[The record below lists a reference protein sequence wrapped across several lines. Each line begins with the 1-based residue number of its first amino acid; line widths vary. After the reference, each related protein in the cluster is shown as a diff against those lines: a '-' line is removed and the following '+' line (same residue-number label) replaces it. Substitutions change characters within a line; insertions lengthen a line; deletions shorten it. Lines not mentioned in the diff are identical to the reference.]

1 MDALAREI
9 AHGIIVLPSVKGGDE
24 LEELFENAERFASRP
39 DLFPWVVLTIVCIVL
54 YKEKDLAKE
63 YFAARIE
70 YWRSK
75 KSTDSLIPEVIRNNT
90 AALDHNTAA
99 VERWGNDRG
108 ENRRM
113 IEHHEQ
119 MCIERERHLQE
130 VLNRVDKTATENAR
144 KLDILEDRTDK

>member
-1 MDALAREI
+1 MSEYMDI
-9 AHGIIVLPSVKGGDE
+9 AQRLHDTPDLLPWVIFIFVAGIVI
-24 LEELFENAERFASRP
+24 AERKM
-39 DLFPWVVLTIVCIVL
+39 I
-54 YKEKDLAKE
+54 KE

-90 AALDHNTAA
+90 AALEHNTAA

-113 IEHHEQ
+113 LEHHER
-119 MCIERERHLQE
+119 MCVERERHLQE
-130 VLNRVDKTATENAR
+130 VLNRVDKTVTSNAR
-144 KLDILEDRTDK
+144 QLDILEDRTDK